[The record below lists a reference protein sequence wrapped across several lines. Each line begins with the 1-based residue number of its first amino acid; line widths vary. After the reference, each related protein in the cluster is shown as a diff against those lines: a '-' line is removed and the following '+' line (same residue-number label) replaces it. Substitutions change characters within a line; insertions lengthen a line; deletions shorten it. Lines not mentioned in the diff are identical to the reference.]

1 MTTILLIED
10 NAPLRRNIAEI
21 LTMEGHHVRSAGDAE
36 TGLKLA
42 HEQKPDLILCDIMM
56 PGIDG
61 HEVLARVRANTALTS
76 VPFIFI
82 TAKGELPDI
91 RAGMTLGADDYLPKP
106 VERADLL
113 DAVRTRLTRHSQ
125 QRQAQTLCFDDA
137 RPLERLGVS
146 PREAEIL
153 LWMAQGKSNGD
164 VAAILGISLG
174 TVKKHTNHI
183 FEKIGVESR
192 TAAVLRA
199 IEVLAGVA

>member
-10 NAPLRRNIAEI
+10 NAPLRGNIAEI
-21 LTMEGHHVRSAGDAE
+21 LTMEGYHVRSAGDAE